1 MRSLLSGIIA
11 LVCSMFACTNC
22 MDLEDDGS
30 RAFADVAISYSKEL
44 AGKERGYFT
53 FSYMESD
60 WTVDANGVQH
70 IDNVSV
76 RAIETYDVV
85 HPLIREEAASGHPK
99 ATALLSS
106 AHS

>member
-1 MRSLLSGIIA
+1 
-11 LVCSMFACTNC
+11 